1 MRLMNPARC
10 AILAKRLYCRVYN
23 ACRQSRAA
31 RACVLKEFIL
41 AYVTLRD
48 GEDPEALLKRFQTS
62 MQRSGILRE
71 LRNRRFFRSKGE
83 QTRLDKQR
91 SLRRIRRRRNR

>member
-1 MRLMNPARC
+1 MTHDILLIKVCILVPPILQFQQNP
-10 AILAKRLYCRVYN
+10 
-23 ACRQSRAA
+23 
-31 RACVLKEFIL
+31 EETHL

-48 GEDPEALLKRFQTS
+48 GEDPEALLRRFQTT

-83 QTRLDKQR
+83 QARLDKQR

>member
-1 MRLMNPARC
+1 MTQVN
-10 AILAKRLYCRVYN
+10 
-23 ACRQSRAA
+23 
-31 RACVLKEFIL
+31 
-41 AYVTLRD
+41 LRE
-48 GEDPEALLKRFQTS
+48 GEDQEGLLKRFQGS

-91 SLRRIRRRRNR
+91 SLRRIRRRRRR